1 MPRRPRPLPPGIARG
16 AFTVEEGRASGL
28 SARRLRAGDLD
39 RRYWGLRSAARASTL
54 RERCLLLQRRLPDHA
69 FFSHT
74 TAAVLAGIPVPLSCE
89 TDPALHVSV
98 VDPTR
103 APHARGLAGHRLRI
117 EEIDIAVRGGIRLTS
132 AARTWCDLA
141 DILTLPDLVA
151 AGDHIIHWRQPL
163 ATRKQLEVAVAS
175 RVGRRGLKV
184 LRRAVQMLSD
194 RAESPPESHL
204 RVILLLAGFPEPR
217 VNHAVTD
224 RNGEFVGRTDLIL
237 DAEKIILEY
246 QGDYHRPGQRQWRAD
261 MTRRSRLEAL
271 GWRVMELNADDLKD
285 PVELVAR
292 IRALAALPRT
302 L

>member
-1 MPRRPRPLPPGIARG
+1 M
-16 AFTVEEGRASGL
+16 EEGREAGL

-39 RRYWGLRSAARASTL
+39 RSYWGVRSAGPAAGV
-54 RERCLLLQRRLPDHA
+54 RERCLLLQRRMPDHA

-74 TAAVLAGIPVPLSCE
+74 TAALLVGIPVPLAWEADSV
-89 TDPALHVSV
+89 LHVAV
-98 VDPTR
+98 KDPVR
-103 APHARGLAGHRLRI
+103 APHARGLVGHRLRI
-117 EEIDIAVRGGIRLTS
+117 EHGEISRRGGIRLTT

-141 DILTLPDLVA
+141 DMLTLPDLVA

-163 ATRKQLEVAVAS
+163 ATREQLELAVTS
-175 RVGRRGLKV
+175 RIGRRGLKV
-184 LRRAVQMLSD
+184 LRRALQMLSD

-217 VNHAVTD
+217 VNHTVTD
-224 RNGEFVGRTDLIL
+224 RFGEFVGRTDLIL

-246 QGDYHRPGQRQWRAD
+246 QGDYHRPGKRQWRAD

-292 IRALAALPRT
+292 IRAVAALPRAI
-302 L
+302 